1 MNEVIKETSLEEE
14 VFTLKYDGEALKNR
28 TIDAEELQ
36 LIIAG
41 ITDFLNAAN
50 AVVNRGA
57 CTLKVKFGVPK
68 AGSFDF
74 TVIVGI
80 AKKLLDAGT
89 SAKFFLK
96 YAFEGWRLWVQT
108 KGRKPQKAEQ
118 VGNGNV
124 NLTINGD
131 NNTVNVIMAS
141 EKGFN
146 VSSNEVARKGLRK
159 TAESLKPKGYECYNV
174 KYDGGR
180 MVTVCKKE
188 AQILSKNNEEEGTEV
203 ERTETEEMWIHPVIS
218 CAKKTGWKFQKENN
232 SCDEFHA
239 TVEDEEL
246 LECFKRRGIAS
257 SDRIYAEIKIATVGE
272 TEKQYRIRKILKYK
286 PVRQLFLYR

>member
-14 VFTLKYDGEALKNR
+14 VFTLKYDGEALKNH

-80 AKKLLDAGT
+80 AKELLDAGT

-96 YAFEGWRLWVQT
+96 
-108 KGRKPQKAEQ
+108 
-118 VGNGNV
+118 
-124 NLTINGD
+124 
-131 NNTVNVIMAS
+131 
-141 EKGFN
+141 
-146 VSSNEVARKGLRK
+146 
-159 TAESLKPKGYECYNV
+159 
-174 KYDGGR
+174 
-180 MVTVCKKE
+180 
-188 AQILSKNNEEEGTEV
+188 
-203 ERTETEEMWIHPVIS
+203 
-218 CAKKTGWKFQKENN
+218 
-232 SCDEFHA
+232 
-239 TVEDEEL
+239 
-246 LECFKRRGIAS
+246 
-257 SDRIYAEIKIATVGE
+257 
-272 TEKQYRIRKILKYK
+272 
-286 PVRQLFLYR
+286 